1 LLVRGIFP
9 LAVVGKRTLPL
20 ILVIVAPCA
29 LAACGGGSKAAQ
41 PSGNDVAKGPGFRF
55 EAPAGWTTKTTAS
68 AAEAEQGAAG
78 TSAVS
83 ATVFTLQ
90 KPYSPKLFPAAAKE
104 LDRVAAKLAAQS
116 RTTLSERRTVTVD
129 GGQIRAYRLTV
140 HPAAG
145 ASFDERIGFVLRGRR
160 EYQLLCRAP
169 VGSGDPDG
177 ACALLFSTFT
187 TSPLPRPRLQE
198 NSTP

>member
-1 LLVRGIFP
+1 
-9 LAVVGKRTLPL
+9 VVSLT
-20 ILVIVAPCA
+20 
-29 LAACGGGSKAAQ
+29 ACGGGSKGTE
-41 PSGNDVAKGPGFRF
+41 PSGNPLVKGAGFRF
-55 EAPAGWTTKTTAS
+55 EAPVGWTIKTTPTLG
-68 AAEAEQGAAG
+68 EARQDTAG
-78 TSAVS
+78 TALTS

-90 KPYSPKLFPAAAKE
+90 KPYNPTLFPAAAKE

-116 RTTLSERRTVTVD
+116 KATLTESRTVTVD
-129 GGQIRAYRLTV
+129 GQRVRAYRLTV
-140 HPAAG
+140 HPASG

-169 VGSGDPDG
+169 AGSGDPDS
-177 ACALLFSTFT
+177 ACSLLYATFT